1 MTKPDDTTTAAGGSP
16 LERGVGPAVAEAL
29 RLATQMMR
37 DSWATGG
44 DAAWQPGYRAL
55 EAHLLAST
63 APPIDYEALIKACF
77 ERTKQA
83 QGTRGCVQFAKG
95 AEWFREQVLR
105 A

>member
-1 MTKPDDTTTAAGGSP
+1 MDDKE
-16 LERGVGPAVAEAL
+16 LELLEVGV
-29 RLATQMMR
+29 
-37 DSWATGG
+37 ATG
-44 DAAWQPGYRAL
+44 
-55 EAHLLAST
+55 T